1 MLREDFMTD
10 YSLSVS
16 GLAKALG
23 VSRQTVN
30 ELLRE
35 RRSLSPEMA
44 LRLGRLFGN
53 SPDVW
58 LNAQRAVDLWEAEQ
72 AMGDQ
77 VGPIRTVKGGD
88 RPAAKVHLDPSRL
101 ADFCR
106 RHNVLQL
113 AVFGSAVRDDFGPA
127 SDLDILVAFV
137 PGSKVSLFDLVDM
150 ADELGQLAGRRVDL
164 VPVEGLKQRIR
175 DSVLESS
182 QVIYAAA

>member
-30 ELLRE
+30 ELFRE
-35 RRSLSPEMA
+35 RRALSPEMA

-53 SPDVW
+53 GPDFW

-77 VGPIRTVKGGD
+77 VEPIRTVKGGD
-88 RPAAKVHLDPSRL
+88 RPATRVHLDPSRL
-101 ADFCR
+101 ADFCG

-127 SDLDILVAFV
+127 SDLDILVTFV
-137 PGSKVSLFDLVDM
+137 PGTNISLFDLVDM
-150 ADELGQLAGRRVDL
+150 ADELAQLAGRRVDL
-164 VPVEGLKQRIR
+164 VPAEGLKPRIR